1 MGFTL
6 RPEGEARSTTS
17 HYLEVNVT
25 NLTVQT
31 IEDLDAIESFLSRY
45 TGGTLKTYRVG
56 MKRLAGWADENGVRV
71 LELKR
76 AHIDR
81 YMRYLQEDM
90 GLKGSTALSYFGMIR
105 IFFRL
110 LVADDEIERDPTL
123 HVKRPRAI
131 YDETAIL
138 GLDREQMA
146 RLIRHAVEKEPM
158 RGALVML
165 MGVLGLRVSEA
176 CSVNVEDCYDTEREH
191 RVLRIMGKGERPATI
206 PLPDMVADQLV
217 LACGDRTEGPLI
229 TTRTGRRADRN
240 TAYKWLATMSRDAG
254 MPEGMHPHTLRH
266 SAVTAALDAGVPLRD
281 AQVFARH
288 SDVRLTQR
296 YDRNRLALER
306 HGSYKVAEFLSAPI
320 NTNNTNGSL

>member
-1 MGFTL
+1 M
-6 RPEGEARSTTS
+6 
-17 HYLEVNVT
+17 T
-25 NLTVQT
+25 NPTVQT
-31 IEDLDAIESFLSRY
+31 TDDLDAIESFLSRY
-45 TGGTLKTYRVG
+45 TGPTQKTYRVG
-56 MKRLAGWADENGVRV
+56 MRRLAGWADENGVRV
-71 LELKR
+71 LELR
-76 AHIDR
+76 RIHIDR
-81 YMRYLQEDM
+81 YMRYLQEEK

-105 IFFRL
+105 VFFRL

-138 GLDREQMA
+138 GLDREQIN
-146 RLIRHAVEKEPM
+146 RLIKHAQNRDPM

-176 CSVNVEDCYDTEREH
+176 CSVNVEDCHDTEREH

-206 PLPDMVADQLV
+206 ALPQMVVNQLE

-240 TAYKWLATMSRDAG
+240 TAYKWVATMVRDSG
-254 MPEGMHPHTLRH
+254 MPEGTHPHTLRH

-281 AQVFARH
+281 VQVFARH

-306 HGSYKVAEFLSAPI
+306 HGSYKVAEFLSGVVSEPGS
-320 NTNNTNGSL
+320 TVNNKEVA